1 MSFILIQLKDII
13 KSLLNFTQVIQV
25 DLNNRHIIHFSDF
38 KLPFIILII
47 INKKNYLQN
56 FFIHR
61 GSIINQQY
69 LFF

>member
-13 KSLLNFTQVIQV
+13 KSPLNFSQVIQV
-25 DLNNRHIIHFSDF
+25 DLNNPHIIHFPDL
-38 KLPFIILII
+38 KQPFTILII

-61 GSIINQQY
+61 GSIINQHY
-69 LFF
+69 